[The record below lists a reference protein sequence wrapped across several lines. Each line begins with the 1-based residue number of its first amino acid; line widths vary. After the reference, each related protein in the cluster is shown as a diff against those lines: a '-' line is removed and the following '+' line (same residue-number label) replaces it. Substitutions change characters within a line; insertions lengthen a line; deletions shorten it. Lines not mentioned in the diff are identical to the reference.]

1 MLKENGKVKRNKN
14 SKQYEYTQ
22 CKVCKKKLLIEELE
36 QDGYIEEVSNV
47 KIINC
52 PYCDGSFQY

>member
-1 MLKENGKVKRNKN
+1 MFKEKKN
-14 SKQYEYTQ
+14 EKSKQYEYTQ
-22 CKVCKKKLLIEELE
+22 CKICKKKLLIQQLE
-36 QDGYIEEVSNV
+36 QDGYIENVSNV